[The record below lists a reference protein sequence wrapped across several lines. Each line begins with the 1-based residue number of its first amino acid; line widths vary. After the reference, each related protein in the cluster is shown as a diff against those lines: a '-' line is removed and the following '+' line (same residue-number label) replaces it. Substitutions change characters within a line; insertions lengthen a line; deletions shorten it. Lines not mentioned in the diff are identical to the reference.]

1 MMRALCLLLTSALVS
16 FTAIVP
22 VGAEVVRQD
31 DGPLG
36 NYSVGAWTGRCV
48 RDGWLGFAKN
58 ESCGAYLD
66 AFVNVRLNRTVK
78 GLIVTV
84 GNAGCCKDIAT
95 AKMSVRALAAPNR
108 VEALELLIQKL
119 LNKMQKKCGL
129 EGENNPVKREDL
141 ADILTETDG
150 LEF

>member
-1 MMRALCLLLTSALVS
+1 MRALCVLLASALLS
-16 FTAIVP
+16 FAAIVP
-22 VGAEVVRQD
+22 VSAEVVRQD

-66 AFVNVRLNRTVK
+66 AFITVRLNRTVK
-78 GLIVTV
+78 GLTVTV
-84 GNAGCCKDIAT
+84 GNEGCCKDTAS
-95 AKMSVRALAAPNR
+95 AKMSVKALAAPNR
-108 VEALELLIQKL
+108 VEKLEFLIQKL
-119 LNKMQKKCGL
+119 LVKMQKKCGL